1 MQRDRERETAQ
12 PKEIRIQVDP
22 NLPPRMKTMIEK
34 NVELARA
41 QNAWVTRAD
50 EEETRIMLEMARNV
64 NQISRILR
72 KNLFAV
78 GLEYTPID
86 LLKKV
91 NDKLQ
96 ELNSELLKIG
106 DMIGYVCSSPR
117 AYRTEEMS
125 KAYQEKMDEKR
136 EQRQKEREKQRM
148 SRKDRKAAER
158 QDDADK
164 VIVPKK
170 AKEAVAAAG

>member
-96 ELNSELLKIG
+96 ELNSELLKI
-106 DMIGYVCSSPR
+106 
-117 AYRTEEMS
+117 EEMS

-148 SRKDRKAAER
+148 SRKDRKATER
-158 QDDADK
+158 QADADK